1 VARPEEEDDEDLFEY
16 NVDEKKDVIQT
27 KEEHIPP
34 PLQRNFGLGR
44 TLSLIFGIENTA
56 AQPAVNLSVT
66 ELDPYNPQDRPL
78 DSDDDPG
85 NVLVCNVM
93 LKFSN
98 RLC

>member
-1 VARPEEEDDEDLFEY
+1 MFEY

-34 PLQRNFGLGR
+34 PLQRNFEDNCGLCLNLE
-44 TLSLIFGIENTA
+44 TVAPT
-56 AQPAVNLSVT
+56 VNLSVT

-85 NVLVCNVM
+85 NISDM
-93 LKFSN
+93 
-98 RLC
+98 